1 MSHGTEHHLEE
12 AEHAQHHAADPF
24 NQRVAMTMA
33 MIAACLACVAML
45 SHRSHNETI
54 QSQIHAND
62 SLTEASNKWGY
73 FQAKK
78 NRQYMFDVD
87 AKMLAILSTEVK
99 DTTAK
104 ADATDLIKDLRKE
117 VAKYEHEVKEIEKEA
132 RELTDKAKEFDKE
145 AVHAHHMSN
154 RFDLGELGV
163 ELALVFCSLAVLTKR
178 KPFWYSGM
186 LVGVVGFGVAMSA
199 YLLH

>member
-24 NQRVAMTMA
+24 NTRVAMTMA
-33 MIAACLACVAML
+33 MIAAALACVAML
-45 SHRSHNETI
+45 SHRTHNETI

-62 SLTEASNKWGY
+62 NLTEASNQWGY

-78 NRQYMFDVD
+78 NRQYMFDVN
-87 AKMLAILSTEVK
+87 AKVLAILAK
-99 DTTAK
+99 DMKDSSAK
-104 ADATDLIKDLRKE
+104 EEAAGLIEDLKKDVARYEKDVEKIEDDAKK
-117 VAKYEHEVKEIEKEA
+117 
-132 RELTDKAKEFDKE
+132 LTDKAKDFDKE

-178 KPFWYSGM
+178 KPFWYSGVV
-186 LVGVVGFGVAMSA
+186 VGVIGFAVAMSA
-199 YLLH
+199 YVI